1 MLLLQRFVLFMAVA
15 GALSLTR
22 AWGVEEPAPAGAN
35 TEAKTAE
42 VQNSGTPSN
51 EEIAKLV
58 AQLNAERYAD
68 RQTASEKLEAIGRPA
83 ISELA
88 KAAVGES
95 LEANVRAIELL
106 AKFLESSDA
115 ATKEAA
121 KAALETIAKSDR
133 QAAAGRAK
141 DALSAEESQRN
152 PQNAPQGQGQIGQII
167 VGARPIQIGPGGFTQ
182 KSVKVVNGVKQ
193 IDVSGGGKTIKI
205 NDSPKD
211 GIKIEV
217 TKKNKEGKEETE
229 KYEAK
234 DAAELKKKQPE
245 GYKIY
250 KEHGDDAVRAFG
262 IAQMQIQVG
271 PGGGIQVLPQ
281 PGQPGNL
288 PLMPGVPKVLGVPPG
303 GEEGVDQASQL
314 SDQLA
319 ELFDG
324 LAKGDGLKNV
334 PQADKDELQKCLGEL
349 KQRIAKLEKRLQ
361 EKASPP
367 ATEKTQK

>member
-1 MLLLQRFVLFMAVA
+1 MLLLQRFALLVAVA
-15 GALSLTR
+15 GVLSLTH
-22 AWGVEEPAPAGAN
+22 AWGSEEPAPAGAS
-35 TEAKTAE
+35 TAAKTAE
-42 VQNSGTPSN
+42 VRDSGTPSN

-58 AQLNAERYAD
+58 AQLDAERYAD
-68 RQTASEKLEAIGRPA
+68 RQAASEKLEAIGRPA
-83 ISELA
+83 IPELA

-95 LEANVRAIELL
+95 LEANVRAMELL

-121 KAALETIAKSDR
+121 KAALETIAKSER
-133 QAAAGRAK
+133 QAAAGRAT

-152 PQNAPQGQGQIGQII
+152 PQNAQLNTGQII
-167 VGARPIQIGPGGFTQ
+167 IGGGGIQLDHGGFTR
-182 KSVKVVNGVKQ
+182 KSVKIVNGAKQ
-193 IDVSGGGKTIKI
+193 IDVSGDGKTIKI
-205 NDSPKD
+205 SDSPKD

-234 DAAELKKKQPE
+234 DVAELKRKQPA

-250 KEHGDDAVRAFG
+250 KEHGDDARRAAFG
-262 IAQMQIQVG
+262 ITQQIQVG
-271 PGGGIQVLPQ
+271 PGGGIQVLP
-281 PGQPGNL
+281 GQPGNL
-288 PLMPGVPKVLGVPPG
+288 LLPLMPGLPKVLGVPPG
-303 GEEGVDQASQL
+303 GEEGVDQAAQL

>member
-1 MLLLQRFVLFMAVA
+1 MLLLQRFALLVAVA
-15 GALSLTR
+15 GALSPTR
-22 AWGVEEPAPAGAN
+22 AWGLEEPAPAGASAE
-35 TEAKTAE
+35 TKTVEA
-42 VQNSGTPSN
+42 QNSATPSN

-58 AQLNAERYAD
+58 AQLDAERYAD
-68 RQTASEKLEAIGRPA
+68 RQAASEKLEAIGRPA
-83 ISELA
+83 IPELA

-121 KAALETIAKSDR
+121 KVALETIAKSDR

-141 DALSAEESQRN
+141 DALKAEESQRN
-152 PQNAPQGQGQIGQII
+152 PQNAPRGQGQIII
-167 VGARPIQIGPGGFTQ
+167 GGGGIQLGPGGFTK
-182 KSVKVVNGVKQ
+182 KSVKIVNGVKQ
-193 IDVSGGGKTIKI
+193 IDVSAGGKTIKI
-205 NDSPKD
+205 CDSPKD

-217 TKKNKEGKEETE
+217 AKKNKEGKEETE

-234 DAAELKKKQPE
+234 DAAELKKKHPE

-250 KEHGDDAVRAFG
+250 KEHREDAAGGPFG

-271 PGGGIQVLPQ
+271 PGGGIQIMPA
-281 PGQPGNL
+281 QPGNL
-288 PLMPGVPKVLGVPPG
+288 PQMPGLPKVLGVPPED
-303 GEEGVDQASQL
+303 EEGVDQAAQL

-324 LAKGDGLKNV
+324 LTKGNGLKSV

-349 KQRIAKLEKRLQ
+349 KQRIAELEKRLQ